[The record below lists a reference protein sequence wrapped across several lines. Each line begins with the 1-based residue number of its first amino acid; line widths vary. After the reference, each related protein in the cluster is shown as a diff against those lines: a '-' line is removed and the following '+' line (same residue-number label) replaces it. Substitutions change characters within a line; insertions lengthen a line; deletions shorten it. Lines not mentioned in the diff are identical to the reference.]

1 MIKRHEYM
9 LGLKKRLSKLSHVTN
24 VIMGDGLF
32 IKMETESG
40 FDFEIK
46 MPYFNETRFM
56 ITFDC
61 GVVGSNSCMGNMS
74 FREFEEFWEDIYN
87 TDVERELLYKE
98 DEAE

>member
-9 LGLKKRLSKLSHVTN
+9 LGLKKRLSKLPHVTN
-24 VIMGDGLF
+24 VIMIDALF

-46 MPYFNETRFM
+46 IPHFNETRFM

-61 GVVGSNSCMGNMS
+61 GVVGSNSCMANMS